1 MKYSISDFYT
11 YNFFP
16 EIDLDKIKSIFGT
29 RNMLVSTKGC
39 YILQGKNN
47 IFIITDKHK
56 VKVNFI

>member
-29 RNMLVSTKGC
+29 MNMLVSTKGC
-39 YILQGKNN
+39 C
-47 IFIITDKHK
+47 KHLAK
-56 VKVNFI
+56 QKQYFHHY